1 MNGRTPTPTID
12 ELLDRA
18 VQAVNRGDRA
28 AADALAGQ
36 VLAVDASNLDAEE
49 LLAAPAAGG
58 AIRRLTIMFAD
69 LVDSTALSTRI
80 EPETY
85 RTVVGRYRDE
95 VLRVVNRY
103 DGHVGSTKGDG
114 LLAVFGHPTPHE
126 DDVIR
131 AVRAGL
137 DITSEVAALS
147 QRVRHRFGFD
157 IDVRVG
163 VHRGLVYLDT
173 AQDDVYGLGANL
185 AARMCSL
192 ADPGMVAVSEA
203 VERLVRNS
211 FRFEGREPRPV
222 KGVDDPVVYF
232 RAVGELDPTRQ
243 ALGPLI
249 GRQREAE
256 YLQTAWSQAAAGTLT
271 TPGVVFLGEGGIGKS
286 RLAAAAIA
294 KAVGYDAVVL
304 ELFGSPF
311 HTDVGMRPVRRL
323 LERRCDIGR
332 TSDPA
337 ERLAK
342 LSAEIAAR
350 QLDPVKMIPLLAPV
364 LAITPE
370 AGYQPVPVEGN
381 QLRERIASAVY
392 DYLLACLGDG
402 PGLVVIED
410 LHWFDPDTVEIVHK
424 LLRAD
429 TGRLLV
435 VVTGREH
442 DSLPDG
448 VQVFELRPLTGE
460 QADELIFSLD
470 PAMSLDARREV
481 RRRCDGVPLYIE
493 EVVAKIKE
501 HQANSATITEVPDTL
516 YEALLARLPSST
528 NAVRVAQAAAII
540 GSVVERGLLQSVV
553 DLDQDD
559 IDQGIEE
566 LTNRRILQP
575 IRDDLWRFRHE
586 LLREVAAELVPPS
599 LQGRLHGRI
608 GDVLAATSAAGN
620 PEWASVA
627 HHYEKA
633 ERYAA
638 AAYAYEQA
646 SAVARQRGALDE
658 ARTYLNRALENIEQS
673 APGPERDEY
682 EVAVRLQSGFLSTV
696 ATGHASPEAAAEFER
711 CLQLIGDKVNS
722 QLYATLGAL
731 WSYYTVRGD
740 LARAALLGESIRSRL
755 ADMPPPMRIG
765 AELQSA
771 GLAWFQGD
779 FARARSLIEGAAKV
793 AGAMPQPP
801 LAADSFTPNE
811 PIATLYTYLATS
823 RFVQGD
829 LAGAEAALAQS
840 RHRCETVGFPHGMF
854 SLCYGKS
861 LEAWIR
867 IEAGQLERAGQLV
880 AELADLGKQYGFDE
894 WVMVAAAQGA
904 TVRSMAALAEDKPDP
919 VALQELTHAMTA
931 VVQTWREYDLKVF
944 LMCYDAVL
952 ARLLTAAGQLD
963 AARDRVRIAL
973 ELADET
979 GMHFYDSELLRV
991 RARISDDP
999 DMRHAGLRE
1008 AVALAREQ
1016 DAPIFELRAAADDFE
1031 LIGRPALAA
1040 LAEVVGRFPAD
1051 QSWPELARARALLG

>member
-1 MNGRTPTPTID
+1 VNGRTPTPTID

-18 VQAVNRGDRA
+18 VQAINRGDRA

-126 DDVIR
+126 DDIMR

-147 QRVRHRFGFD
+147 QRVRQRFGFD
-157 IDVRVG
+157 INVRIG

-192 ADPGMVAVSEA
+192 ADPGTVAVSEA
-203 VERLVRNS
+203 VERLVRES
-211 FRFEGREPRPV
+211 FRLEERDPQPV

-232 RAVGELDPTRQ
+232 RAVGDLDPTRQ

-249 GRQREAE
+249 GRQPEVE
-256 YLQTAWSQAAAGTLT
+256 YLQTAWAQAVAGTLT
-271 TPGVVFLGEGGIGKS
+271 TPGVAFVGEGGMGKS

-311 HTDVGMRPVRRL
+311 HTDVGLRPVRRL
-323 LERRCDIGR
+323 LERRCDIVR

-342 LSAEIAAR
+342 LEAEIVAR
-350 QLDPVKMIPLLAPV
+350 QLDPSGTIPLLAPV
-364 LAITPE
+364 LAIAPT

-381 QLRERIASAVY
+381 PLHDRIASAVY

-410 LHWFDPDTVEIVHK
+410 LHWFDPDTIEIVHK

-442 DSLPDG
+442 VLLSDG

-460 QADELIFSLD
+460 QSDELIFSLD

-481 RRRCDGVPLYIE
+481 RRRCDGIPLYIE

-501 HQANSATITEVPDTL
+501 HQANSATVTEVPDTL

-540 GSVVERGLLQSVV
+540 GSVVERGMLQSVV
-553 DLDQDD
+553 DLAQDD

-566 LTNRRILQP
+566 LTDRRILQP
-575 IRDDLWRFRHE
+575 VREDLWRFRHE

-599 LQGRLHGRI
+599 QQGRLHGRI
-608 GDVLAATSAAGN
+608 GDVLAATSDAGD

-627 HHYEKA
+627 HHYEEA
-633 ERYAA
+633 DRYAA
-638 AAYAYEQA
+638 AAAAYEHA
-646 SAVARQRGALDE
+646 SAVARHRGALDE
-658 ARTYLNRALENIEQS
+658 ARTHLIRALENIERL

-696 ATGHASPEAAAEFER
+696 ATGHASRQAAAEFER

-731 WSYYTVRGD
+731 WSYYTARGE
-740 LARAALLGESIRSRL
+740 LARATQLGESIRSRL
-755 ADMPPPMRIG
+755 AEMPASMRVSS
-765 AELQSA
+765 ELQLA

-779 FARARSLIEGAAKV
+779 FARARSVFEAAAKV
-793 AGAMPQPP
+793 AGEMPSPQPEGN
-801 LAADSFTPNE
+801 LFAPNE

-829 LAGAEAALAQS
+829 LAGAEVALAQTY
-840 RHRCETVGFPHGMF
+840 RRCELVSFPHGMF
-854 SLCYGKS
+854 SLAYGKS
-861 LEAWIR
+861 LETWIR
-867 IEAGQLERAGQLV
+867 IEAGQLDRAAKLV
-880 AELADLGKQYGFDE
+880 EELADLGKQYGFDE
-894 WVMVAAAQGA
+894 WVMVAATQGA
-904 TVRSMAALAEDKPDP
+904 TVRSMAALADDNPDP
-919 VALQELTHAMTA
+919 ATLQAHIDAMTA
-931 VVQTWREYDLKVF
+931 VVQTWRAYDLKVF

-952 ARLLTAAGQLD
+952 ARLLTAAGQHE
-963 AARDRVRIAL
+963 AAGDRVRIAL

-979 GMHFYDSELLRV
+979 GMHFYDSELLRL
-991 RARISDDP
+991 RAHTRDD
-999 DMRHAGLRE
+999 DMRSA
-1008 AVALAREQ
+1008 
-1016 DAPIFELRAAADDFE
+1016 DLRAATALAGKQAAAIFEVRCAADEFE
-1031 LIGRPALAA
+1031 LIGETARAT
-1040 LAEVVGRFPAD
+1040 LAEAVGRFPSD

>member
-1 MNGRTPTPTID
+1 VNGRTPAPIID

-18 VQAVNRGDRA
+18 VQAINRGDRA
-28 AADALAGQ
+28 TADALAGE

-103 DGHVGSTKGDG
+103 EGHVGSTKGDG
-114 LLAVFGHPTPHE
+114 LLAVFGHPTTHE
-126 DDVIR
+126 DDVTR

-147 QRVRHRFGFD
+147 QRVRQRFGFD

-185 AARMCSL
+185 AARTCSL
-192 ADPGMVAVSEA
+192 AEPGTVAVSEA
-203 VERLVRNS
+203 VERLVRQC
-211 FRFEGREPRPV
+211 FRLEEREPQPV

-232 RAVGELDPTRQ
+232 RAVGELDPTRH

-249 GRQREAE
+249 GRQREVE
-256 YLQTAWSQAAAGTLT
+256 YLQTAWSQALAGTLE
-271 TPGVVFLGEGGIGKS
+271 TPGVVFLGEGGMGKS

-311 HTDVGMRPVRRL
+311 HTDVGLRPVRRL
-323 LERRCDIGR
+323 MERRCDIGR

-342 LSAEIAAR
+342 LTAEISAR
-350 QLDPVKMIPLLAPV
+350 QLDPAETVPLLAPV
-364 LAITPE
+364 LAIGPE
-370 AGYQPVPVEGN
+370 AGYEPVPVEGSP
-381 QLRERIASAVY
+381 LHERIASAVY
-392 DYLLACLGDG
+392 EYLAACLGDG

-410 LHWFDPDTVEIVHK
+410 LHWFDPDTIEIVHK

-435 VVTGREH
+435 VVTGRENV
-442 DSLPDG
+442 SPSDG
-448 VQVFELRPLTGE
+448 LQVFELRPLTGE

-481 RRRCDGVPLYIE
+481 RRRCDGIPLYIE
-493 EVVAKIKE
+493 EVIAKIKE

-540 GSVVERGLLQSVV
+540 GSVVERGVLQSVV
-553 DLDQDD
+553 DLGQDD

-566 LTNRRILQP
+566 LTHSRILQP
-575 IRDDLWRFRHE
+575 VRDDLWRFRHE

-599 LQGRLHGRI
+599 QQGRLHGRI

-627 HHYEKA
+627 HHYEEA
-633 ERYAA
+633 DRHAA
-638 AAYAYEQA
+638 AAAAYEQA
-646 SAVARQRGALDE
+646 SAVARHRGALDE
-658 ARTYLNRALENIEQS
+658 ARTYLIRALENIGRLT
-673 APGPERDEY
+673 PGPERDEY
-682 EVAVRLQSGFLSTV
+682 EVAVRLQNGFLATA
-696 ATGHASPEAAAEFER
+696 ATGHASREAAAEFER
-711 CLQLIGDKVNS
+711 CLQLIGDNVNS

-731 WSYYTVRGD
+731 WSYYTARGE
-740 LARAALLGESIRSRL
+740 LTRATLLGESIRSRL
-755 ADMPPPMRIG
+755 ADMPPSMRVSN
-765 AELQSA
+765 ELQLA

-779 FARARSLIEGAAKV
+779 FTRARSLIEAAAKV
-793 AGAMPQPP
+793 AVEMPSPQRDGN
-801 LAADSFTPNE
+801 LFAPNE

-829 LAGAEAALAQS
+829 LAGAEAALAQTY
-840 RHRCETVGFPHGMF
+840 RRCELVSFPHGMF
-854 SLCYGKS
+854 SLAYGKS
-861 LEAWIR
+861 LETWIR
-867 IEAGQLERAGQLV
+867 IEAGQLDRA
-880 AELADLGKQYGFDE
+880 AELVKELANVGKQYGFDE

-904 TVRSMAALAEDKPDP
+904 TVRSMYALADDNPDP
-919 VALQELTHAMTA
+919 TTLQAHIDTMTA
-931 VVQTWREYDLKVF
+931 VVQTWRAYDLKVF
-944 LMCYDAVL
+944 LMCYDAIL
-952 ARLLTAAGQLD
+952 ARLLTAAGQHQ
-963 AARDRVRIAL
+963 AAGDRVRIAL

-979 GMHFYDSELLRV
+979 GMHFYDSELLRL
-991 RARISDDP
+991 RAHTRGAD
-999 DMRHAGLRE
+999 LRS
-1008 AVALAREQ
+1008 A
-1016 DAPIFELRAAADDFE
+1016 DLRAATALACKQSAAIFEVRCAADEFE
-1031 LIGRPALAA
+1031 LLGKPARAT
-1040 LAEVVGRFPAD
+1040 LAEAVGRFPSD

>member
-1 MNGRTPTPTID
+1 VNGRTPTPTID

-18 VQAVNRGDRA
+18 VQAINRGDRA

-126 DDVIR
+126 DDIMR

-147 QRVRHRFGFD
+147 QRVRQRFGFD
-157 IDVRVG
+157 INVRIG

-192 ADPGMVAVSEA
+192 ADPGTVAVSEA
-203 VERLVRNS
+203 VERLVRES
-211 FRFEGREPRPV
+211 FRLEERDPQPV

-232 RAVGELDPTRQ
+232 RAVGDLDPTRQ
-243 ALGPLI
+243 ALGTLI
-249 GRQREAE
+249 GRQPEVE
-256 YLQTAWSQAAAGTLT
+256 YLQTAWAQAVAGTLT
-271 TPGVVFLGEGGIGKS
+271 TPGVAFVGEGGMGKS

-311 HTDVGMRPVRRL
+311 HTDVGLRPVRRL
-323 LERRCDIGR
+323 LERRCDIVR

-342 LSAEIAAR
+342 LEAEIGAR
-350 QLDPVKMIPLLAPV
+350 QLDPSGTIPLLAPV
-364 LAITPE
+364 LAIAPT

-381 QLRERIASAVY
+381 PLHDRIASAVY

-410 LHWFDPDTVEIVHK
+410 LHWFDPDTIEIVHK

-442 DSLPDG
+442 VLLSDG

-481 RRRCDGVPLYIE
+481 RRRCDGIPLYIE

-501 HQANSATITEVPDTL
+501 HQASSATVTEVPDTL

-540 GSVVERGLLQSVV
+540 GSVVERGMLQSVV
-553 DLDQDD
+553 DLAPDD

-566 LTNRRILQP
+566 LTDRRILQP
-575 IRDDLWRFRHE
+575 VRDDLWRFRHE

-599 LQGRLHGRI
+599 QQGRLHGRI
-608 GDVLAATSAAGN
+608 GDVLAATSDAGN

-627 HHYEKA
+627 HHYEEA
-633 ERYAA
+633 DRYAA
-638 AAYAYEQA
+638 AAAAYEQA
-646 SAVARQRGALDE
+646 SAVARHRGALDE
-658 ARTYLNRALENIEQS
+658 ARTHLIRALENIERL

-682 EVAVRLQSGFLSTV
+682 EVAVRLQSGFLATV
-696 ATGHASPEAAAEFER
+696 ATGHASRQAAAEFER
-711 CLQLIGDKVNS
+711 CLQLIGDNVNS

-731 WSYYTVRGD
+731 WSYYTARGE
-740 LARAALLGESIRSRL
+740 LARATRLGESIRSRL
-755 ADMPPPMRIG
+755 AEMPPSMRVSSEFQL
-765 AELQSA
+765 AC
-771 GLAWFQGD
+771 LAWFQGD
-779 FARARSLIEGAAKV
+779 FARARSVIEAAANV
-793 AGAMPQPP
+793 AGEMPSRQ
-801 LAADSFTPNE
+801 LEGNLFAPNE

-829 LAGAEAALAQS
+829 LAGAEVALAQTY
-840 RHRCETVGFPHGMF
+840 RRCESVSFPHGMF
-854 SLCYGKS
+854 SLAYGKS
-861 LEAWIR
+861 LETWIR
-867 IEAGQLERAGQLV
+867 IEAGQLDRAAKLV
-880 AELADLGKQYGFDE
+880 EELADLGKQYGFDE
-894 WVMVAAAQGA
+894 WVMVAATQGA
-904 TVRSMAALAEDKPDP
+904 TVRSMGALANDNPDP
-919 VALQELTHAMTA
+919 ATLQAHIDAMTV
-931 VVQTWREYDLKVF
+931 VVQTWRAYDLKVF

-952 ARLLTAAGQLD
+952 ARLLTAAGQHE
-963 AARDRVRIAL
+963 AAGDRVRIAL

-979 GMHFYDSELLRV
+979 GMHFYDSELLRLRAHTRDDDV
-991 RARISDDP
+991 RAAD
-999 DMRHAGLRE
+999 
-1008 AVALAREQ
+1008 
-1016 DAPIFELRAAADDFE
+1016 LRAATALAGKQAAAIFEVRCAADEFE
-1031 LIGRPALAA
+1031 LLGETARAT
-1040 LAEVVGRFPAD
+1040 LAEAVGRFPSD

>member
-1 MNGRTPTPTID
+1 MTGCTPTPTID

-18 VQAVNRGDRA
+18 VQAINRGDRA

-49 LLAAPAAGG
+49 LLAAPSAGG

-103 DGHVGSTKGDG
+103 EGHVGSTKGDG

-126 DDVIR
+126 DDIMR

-147 QRVRHRFGFD
+147 QRVRQRFGFD
-157 IDVRVG
+157 INVRIG

-192 ADPGMVAVSEA
+192 ADPGTVAVSEA
-203 VERLVRNS
+203 VERLVRES
-211 FRFEGREPRPV
+211 FRLEERDPQPV

-249 GRQREAE
+249 GRQREVE
-256 YLQTAWSQAAAGTLT
+256 YLQTAWAQAVAGTLT
-271 TPGVVFLGEGGIGKS
+271 TPGVAFVGEGGIGKS

-311 HTDVGMRPVRRL
+311 HTDVGLRPVRRL
-323 LERRCDIGR
+323 LERRCDIVR

-342 LSAEIAAR
+342 LEAEIGAR
-350 QLDPVKMIPLLAPV
+350 QLDPSETIPLLAPV
-364 LAITPE
+364 LAIAPT

-381 QLRERIASAVY
+381 PLHDRIASAVY

-410 LHWFDPDTVEIVHK
+410 LHWFDPDTIEIVHK

-435 VVTGREH
+435 VITGREH
-442 DSLPDG
+442 VLLSDG

-460 QADELIFSLD
+460 QTDELIFSLD

-481 RRRCDGVPLYIE
+481 RRRCDGIPLYIE
-493 EVVAKIKE
+493 EVIAKIKE
-501 HQANSATITEVPDTL
+501 HQANSATVTEVPDTL

-540 GSVVERGLLQSVV
+540 GSVVERGMLQSVV
-553 DLDQDD
+553 DLAPDD

-566 LTNRRILQP
+566 LTDRRILQP
-575 IRDDLWRFRHE
+575 VRDDLWRFRHE

-599 LQGRLHGRI
+599 QQGRLHGRI
-608 GDVLAATSAAGN
+608 GDVLAATSDAGN

-627 HHYEKA
+627 HHYEEA
-633 ERYAA
+633 DRYAA
-638 AAYAYEQA
+638 AAAAYEQA
-646 SAVARQRGALDE
+646 SAMARHRGALDE
-658 ARTYLNRALENIEQS
+658 ARTHLIRALENIERL

-682 EVAVRLQSGFLSTV
+682 EVAVRLQSGFLATV
-696 ATGHASPEAAAEFER
+696 ATGHASRQAAAEFER
-711 CLQLIGDKVNS
+711 CLQLIGDNVNS

-731 WSYYTVRGD
+731 WSYYTARGE
-740 LARAALLGESIRSRL
+740 LARATLLGESIRSRL
-755 ADMPPPMRIG
+755 AEMPPSMRVSS
-765 AELQSA
+765 ELQLA

-779 FARARSLIEGAAKV
+779 FARARSVIEAAAKV
-793 AGAMPQPP
+793 AGEMPSRQ
-801 LAADSFTPNE
+801 LEGNLFAPNE

-829 LAGAEAALAQS
+829 LAGAEVALAQTY
-840 RHRCETVGFPHGMF
+840 RRCELVSFPHGMF
-854 SLCYGKS
+854 SLAYGKS
-861 LEAWIR
+861 LETWIR
-867 IEAGQLERAGQLV
+867 IEAGQLDRAAELV
-880 AELADLGKQYGFDE
+880 EELADLGKQYGFDE
-894 WVMVAAAQGA
+894 WVMVAATQGA
-904 TVRSMAALAEDKPDP
+904 TVRSMAALANDNPDP
-919 VALQELTHAMTA
+919 ATLQAHIDAMTA
-931 VVQTWREYDLKVF
+931 VVQTWRAYDLKVF

-952 ARLLTAAGQLD
+952 ARLLTAAGQHE
-963 AARDRVRIAL
+963 AAGDRVRIAL

-979 GMHFYDSELLRV
+979 GMHFYDSELLRL
-991 RARISDDP
+991 RAHTRDD
-999 DMRHAGLRE
+999 D
-1008 AVALAREQ
+1008 ARST
-1016 DAPIFELRAAADDFE
+1016 DLRAAT
-1031 LIGRPALAA
+1031 ALACKQA
-1040 LAEVVGRFPAD
+1040 AAIFEVRCAADEFALLGEPARATLAEAVGRFPSD